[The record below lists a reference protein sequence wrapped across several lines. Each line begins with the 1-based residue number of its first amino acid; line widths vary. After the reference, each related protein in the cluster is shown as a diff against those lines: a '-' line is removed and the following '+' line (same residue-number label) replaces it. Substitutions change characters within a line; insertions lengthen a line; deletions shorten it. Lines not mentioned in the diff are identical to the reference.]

1 LAKKRKLTAFEWLI
15 LFGFTPDEAKY
26 VLEKGLPVPE
36 RQLTWRKLLFIRNGL
51 ITSRR
56 TIGMSLKELKSIY
69 GSGLNPTVYSK
80 YSWLV
85 YHGLE
90 FEEPKQE
97 NPRKRRKPTPE
108 QIKKAETEIPWETRL
123 LKIKRLAHLM
133 AFLEKYVKNYPNDGK
148 KPLKSS

>member
-1 LAKKRKLTAFEWLI
+1 MAKRKLTAFEWLI
-15 LFGFTPDEAKY
+15 LFGFTSDEAKY

-36 RQLTWRKLLFIRNGL
+36 RQSTWRKLLYIRNGL
-51 ITSRR
+51 ITGRR

-108 QIKKAETEIPWETRL
+108 QIKKAETEIPWETKL
-123 LKIKRLAHLM
+123 LMVRRLARLISEL
-133 AFLEKYVKNYPNDGK
+133 ANYGK
-148 KPLKSS
+148 KRQEPS